1 MQMKIALE
9 YSSVLSGSIL
19 EEIGMD
25 SDRSDDLRRFLT
37 PGFRHLSWS
46 LAMNYRPHVVRSET

>member
-19 EEIGMD
+19 EEIGMVFLRIVGFFRD
-25 SDRSDDLRRFLT
+25 EGSDECIMLCTTFLN
-37 PGFRHLSWS
+37 GDFSFGQI
-46 LAMNYRPHVVRSET
+46 